1 MKLTVIAVNV
11 DGTSVE
17 TGKSVFVKTVEP
29 NWVEPKLLNVL
40 LVWVIA
46 VVELELANEDS
57 VDPKLI
63 VFVDNNVDWPIWVVI
78 EFKAVWL
85 ILVAFVTDDTDE
97 LKLFV
102 CILAELTDVDNPD
115 VILDGVENVVIIPDN
130 VELVSNDGEAT
141 VLPEETIKSVLV
153 DQFIPVLSDCVVC
166 ELDGLFVRVVDKTL
180 LLPSPVDNWTVLN
193 ELL

>member
-29 NWVEPKLLNVL
+29 NWIEPKLLNVL

-78 EFKAVWL
+78 KFKAVWL

-97 LKLFV
+97 IKLFV

-166 ELDGLFVRVVDKTL
+166 ESDGLFVRVVDKTL